1 MQQRKGPQTSTLRFG
16 QAGHNAGRSQPL
28 RQRIGYAAS
37 PPLSTSALSGATL
50 SSEIPMRM
58 NVTLRQ
64 LRVFCAVYERR
75 SFTSAADDMHMT
87 QSAVSK
93 LCAELESEIG
103 LPLFERTTRRVT
115 PCDGAAEL
123 YEYAQEVLNTM
134 RLAGRR
140 LSALRT
146 LDQGNLSIAASPMMM
161 SGLLAPVIEAFAR
174 DHPQVRIDL
183 HELTTDESVDYVRT
197 GRCDFGLVS
206 IAEHDPQLEPKVVCA
221 ELLCLACTPS
231 HPLAAKKRIT
241 WGEASDY
248 PHITLRSV
256 YSTRKTID
264 RILKAQG
271 LELRSTIQAG
281 TLATSLRL
289 VKANLGVTLIPS
301 YAREFAQELGLKV
314 MEIYDKKSYPH
325 ELSLLTRRGL
335 KPSIAATAFM
345 DALQVHLQGRARRR
359 QHP

>member
-1 MQQRKGPQTSTLRFG
+1 
-16 QAGHNAGRSQPL
+16 
-28 RQRIGYAAS
+28 
-37 PPLSTSALSGATL
+37 
-50 SSEIPMRM
+50 MRM

-93 LCAELESEIG
+93 LCAELESEVG

-123 YEYAQEVLNTM
+123 YEYAQQVLNTM
-134 RLAGRR
+134 RIAGRR

-146 LDQGNLSIAASPMMM
+146 MEQGSVSIVASPMMM
-161 SGLLAPVIEAFAR
+161 YGLLAPVIEAFSQKY
-174 DHPQVRIDL
+174 PNVLIDL

-206 IAEHDPQLEPKVVCA
+206 IPEHDPQLEARIVCA
-221 ELLCLACTPS
+221 ESLCLACPPR
-231 HPLAAKKRIT
+231 HALASKRT
-241 WGEASDY
+241 VSWSEVSDY
-248 PHITLRSV
+248 PHVTLRSV

-271 LELRSTIQAG
+271 LSLRSTVQAG
-281 TLATSLRL
+281 TLATSLKL

-301 YAREFAQELGLKV
+301 YAKGFASELGLKV
-314 MEIYDKKSYPH
+314 MEVDNDEPYLH

-335 KPSIAATAFM
+335 KPSIAAAAFM
-345 DALQVHLQGRARRR
+345 HMLCEYLGAR
-359 QHP
+359 QQAIQD